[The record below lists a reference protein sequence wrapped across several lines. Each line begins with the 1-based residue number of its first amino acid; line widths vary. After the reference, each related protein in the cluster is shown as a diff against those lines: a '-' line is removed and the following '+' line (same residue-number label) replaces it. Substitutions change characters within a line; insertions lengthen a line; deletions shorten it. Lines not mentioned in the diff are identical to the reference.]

1 MGRKNKTY
9 QKDLHQQAYEKLTG
23 MQAFG
28 ESKKKAVETG
38 TDRDKI
44 FSFSTYQTY
53 WKHIKYFLGWVKS
66 AHPKATTLKSA
77 RKYVGEWLQCR
88 VDQGLSAWTI
98 HVEAKALGKLYGI
111 QPDDLDYFK
120 APPRKRADIK
130 RSRVSVARDR
140 HFSETNND
148 ELIRFCRGTGARRNV
163 MEKLERRDLWT
174 RERMEAAVERL
185 EAKGTLAPAAQA
197 HLFCLKDALASFP
210 DQDYFVHHR
219 KDKNGRYRFAPV
231 VGPDKERIV
240 QRFLDTPE
248 GKKVWEYVNTNAD
261 IHSYRSDYSV
271 LIYRQYKRD
280 IREIPY
286 DRENASTGRR
296 WQGDVYVCR
305 KDEAG
310 KKLDRRAMV
319 LCSKALGHNRQSVV
333 ADNYLR
339 GL

>member
-66 AHPKATTLKSA
+66 AHPEATTLKSA

-88 VDQGLSAWTI
+88 VEQGLSAWTI
-98 HVEAKALGKLYGI
+98 HTEAKALGKLYGI
-111 QPDDLDYFK
+111 QPDDLDYYK
-120 APPRKRADIK
+120 APPRRRADIK
-130 RSRVSVARDR
+130 RSRVTVVRDR
-140 HFSETNND
+140 HFSITNND
-148 ELIRFCRGTGARRNV
+148 ELIRFCKGTGARRNV
-163 MEKLERRDLWT
+163 LEKLEGRDLWT
-174 RERMEAAVERL
+174 REKMEDAVKRL
-185 EAKGTLAPAAQA
+185 ESKATLTACEKA
-197 HLFCLKDALASFP
+197 HLVCLTDALSAFP

-231 VGPDKERIV
+231 IGPDKEQII
-240 QRFLDTPE
+240 QRFRNTPE
-248 GKKVWEYVNTNAD
+248 GKKVWEHVHANAD
-261 IHSYRSDYSV
+261 IHSYRSDYAV
-271 LIYRQYKRD
+271 RIYRQTARP
-280 IREIPY
+280 IEEIKY
-286 DRENASTGRR
+286 NKINRGTNRAF
-296 WQGDVYVCR
+296 QGDVYVCR
-305 KDEAG
+305 KDESG
-310 KKLDRRAMV
+310 KKLDRRAME
-319 LCSKALGHNRQSVV
+319 LCSKALGHNRVSVV
-333 ADNYLR
+333 AINYLR